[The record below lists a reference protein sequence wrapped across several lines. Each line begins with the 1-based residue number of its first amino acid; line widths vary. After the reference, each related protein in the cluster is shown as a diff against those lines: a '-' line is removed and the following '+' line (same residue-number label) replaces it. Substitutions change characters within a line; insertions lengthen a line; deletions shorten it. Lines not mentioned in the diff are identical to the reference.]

1 MGSLD
6 IGFFRSR
13 SPEKL
18 MIKIWDFS
26 THVHHI
32 RPHEKENCNC
42 RHYLN
47 LCIEAAREQ
56 WRDDFIYFDTAIYR
70 FQFHR
75 KELIEI
81 MSISN
86 ESFLEHFIGCYLR
99 EKQVKKYH
107 CFFVVE

>member
-6 IGFFRSR
+6 IGFFRSL

-18 MIKIWDFS
+18 IKIWDFS

-32 RPHEKENCNC
+32 RPHENKNCNC
-42 RHYLN
+42 THYLN

-56 WRDDFIYFDTAIYR
+56 WRDEFIYFDTAIYR

-75 KELIEI
+75 KKLTEI
-81 MSISN
+81 MAISSEN
-86 ESFLEHFIGCYLR
+86 SLENFIGCYLR
-99 EKQVKKYH
+99 DK
-107 CFFVVE
+107 

>member
-6 IGFFRSR
+6 IGVFRSL

-18 MIKIWDFS
+18 MTKIWDFS

-32 RPHEKENCNC
+32 GPHENEICNC

-56 WRDDFIYFDTAIYR
+56 WRDEFIYLDNAIYR

-75 KELIEI
+75 KELTEI
-81 MSISN
+81 IISS
-86 ESFLEHFIGCYLR
+86 EICLENFIGCYLR
-99 EKQVKKYH
+99 DK
-107 CFFVVE
+107 